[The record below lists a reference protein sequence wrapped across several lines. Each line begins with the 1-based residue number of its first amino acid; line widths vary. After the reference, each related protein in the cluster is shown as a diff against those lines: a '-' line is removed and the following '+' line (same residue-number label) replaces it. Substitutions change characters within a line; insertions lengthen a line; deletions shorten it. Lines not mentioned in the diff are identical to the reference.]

1 MKRSAICSLLEMGD
15 SVTADRGFRIE
26 DILPEGVSLNVPPFL
41 DGREQFDSHELVQ
54 TRRIA
59 SVRIHVERA
68 MERVKNYFVL
78 PHFVQ
83 WHRTSFLCVVS

>member
-1 MKRSAICSLLEMGD
+1 MMVQSTETFVSIAFISTRSVNI
-15 SVTADRGFRIE
+15 FRFVK
-26 DILPEGVSLNVPPFL
+26 L
-41 DGREQFDSHELVQ
+41 SHELVQ
-54 TRRIA
+54 TLAKRIA

-68 MERVKNYFVL
+68 IERVKNYFVL